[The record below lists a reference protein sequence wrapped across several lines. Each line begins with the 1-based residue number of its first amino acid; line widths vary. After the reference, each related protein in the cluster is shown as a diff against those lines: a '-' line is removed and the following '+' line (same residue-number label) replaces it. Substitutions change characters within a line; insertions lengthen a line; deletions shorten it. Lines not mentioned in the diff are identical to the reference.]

1 MNDALVAIAS
11 VLALQAPAIAF
22 QTPTFRSSAR
32 LVQVNVIVRDKNG
45 PVSNLTKDDFGLTD
59 RGMPRMI
66 SIFSVATA
74 KPTANAAPLPPNTFS
89 NRPQDPRSSPGN
101 VTIVLLDALN
111 TLSYGAWFHDD
122 AGPTHFEDQ
131 ALAYGKNQL
140 MKFVKDLDPKDRVAI
155 YALGRSLRVLCD
167 FTNDPS
173 QLQKVLA
180 EYRDSSVT
188 LAEVAEPPPSHT
200 SSAELNAAIDPSN
213 QKMAA
218 LANGGRAGLTMAA
231 LLAIANHAADI
242 PGRKNLVWLTASLP
256 STGPAIARLLSR
268 ANIAIYPVDAR
279 GLVASFNPHFRP
291 IGIETMQEL
300 ADETGGRAFYNNNDV
315 SGAIRKAVDDS
326 DVSYTLGFYLDSGS
340 LDGKFHELK
349 IRVDRPGVDI
359 RYPSGYFAVTDEA
372 TAAQRQRRIHSAL
385 ASPLESSAIHI
396 LARIDRSDRAL
407 EVSGSIDLR
416 DLQLAET
423 GGLRKGA
430 VEIFLIQQ
438 GALGNVLDQTHSRF
452 NLILNGEQYA
462 AYLKSGVFFRQDIEL
477 KEGAATLRILLG
489 DSASATVGSLIIPVS
504 RVK

>member
-1 MNDALVAIAS
+1 MNGALVAIA
-11 VLALQAPAIAF
+11 LGLAF
-22 QTPTFRSSAR
+22 QAPTFRSSAR

-45 PVSNLTKDDFGLTD
+45 PVANLTKEDFGLTD
-59 RGMPRMI
+59 RGKPRTI

-74 KPTANAAPLPPNTFS
+74 RPTANVSPLPPNTFS
-89 NRPQDPRSSPGN
+89 NRSQNSGSSPGN

-140 MKFVKDLDPKDRVAI
+140 MRFVKNLDPQDRVAI
-155 YALGRSLRVLCD
+155 YALGKSLRVLCD

-180 EYRDSSVT
+180 QYRDSSIT
-188 LAEVAEPPPSHT
+188 LAEVAEPPSSHT

-218 LANGGRAGLTMAA
+218 LANGGRSGLTMAA
-231 LLAIANHAADI
+231 LLAIANHTAGI

-256 STGPAIARLLSR
+256 ATGPAIARLLSR

-291 IGIETMQEL
+291 IGLETMQEL
-300 ADETGGRAFYNNNDV
+300 ADETGGRAFYNNNDI

-326 DVSYTLGFYLDSGS
+326 DVSYTLGFYLNSGS
-340 LDGKFHELK
+340 LDGQFHELK
-349 IRVDRPGVDI
+349 IRVDRPGLEI
-359 RYPSGYFAVTDEA
+359 RYPSGYFAVNDEA
-372 TAAQRQRRIHSAL
+372 TASQRQRRIHSAL

-396 LARIDRSDRAL
+396 LARIDRL
-407 EVSGSIDLR
+407 ERTLKVSGSIDLR
-416 DLQLAET
+416 DLQLPET
-423 GGLRKGA
+423 GTQRKGA
-430 VEIFLIQQ
+430 VEIFLIEQD
-438 GALGNVLDQTHSRF
+438 ALGNVLDQTHSRL
-452 NLILNGEQYA
+452 NLVLNAEQYA
-462 AYLKSGVFFRQDIEL
+462 AYLKSGVFFRQDIDP
-477 KEGAATLRILLG
+477 KEEAATLRILVG
-489 DSASATVGSLIIPVS
+489 DPASTTIGSLIIPVS